1 MTVEHDMSLESVR
14 GEISQIDEEL
24 LRLIARRMELASKV
38 LEEKRKLGLPIS
50 NDRQNDLVLK
60 RAMERATELNVDPAG
75 VKEIFSLLIRMS
87 IDRQHEMAGEGN
99 LP

>member
-1 MTVEHDMSLESVR
+1 MTLETVR
-14 GEISQIDEEL
+14 KEIAQIDEEL
-24 LRLIARRMELASKV
+24 LRLMARRMELASRV
-38 LEEKRKLGLPIS
+38 LEEKRKRDMPIS
-50 NDRQNDLVLK
+50 DDRQNELVLK

-75 VKEIFSLLIRMS
+75 VKEIFSILIRMS

>member
-1 MTVEHDMSLESVR
+1 MTLETVR
-14 GEISQIDEEL
+14 NEIAQIDEDM
-24 LRLIARRMELASKV
+24 LRLMARRMELASRV
-38 LEEKRKLGLPIS
+38 LEEKRKRGLPIS
-50 NDRQNDLVLK
+50 DDRQNGLVLQ

-75 VKEIFSLLIRMS
+75 VKEIFSILIRMS

>member
-1 MTVEHDMSLESVR
+1 MSLETVR
-14 GEISQIDEEL
+14 NEIAQIDEEL
-24 LRLIARRMELASKV
+24 LRLMARRMELASRV
-38 LEEKRKLGLPIS
+38 LDEKRKLSLPIGD
-50 NDRQNDLVLK
+50 DRQNELVLK

-75 VKEIFSLLIRMS
+75 VREIFALLIRMS

>member
-1 MTVEHDMSLESVR
+1 MTLETVR
-14 GEISQIDEEL
+14 NEIAQIDEDM
-24 LRLIARRMELASKV
+24 LRLMARRMELASRV
-38 LEEKRKLGLPIS
+38 LEEKRKRGLPIS
-50 NDRQNDLVLK
+50 DDRQNGLVLQ

-75 VKEIFSLLIRMS
+75 VKEIFSVLIRMS